1 MCGCF
6 SPWSNSSRKTSSERS
21 ASETKTHPD
30 TLEKLGDDLRLVE
43 MEYGDVDEVLFV
55 ATRLEEQFGCG
66 DRESGCNFCDVV
78 GILHVAEDTSQI
90 RLALVQLDR

>member
-1 MCGCF
+1 
-6 SPWSNSSRKTSSERS
+6 
-21 ASETKTHPD
+21 
-30 TLEKLGDDLRLVE
+30 